1 MTDRLTWDDAVA
13 THTALAQL
21 HDETSNFLA
30 DALDLLTAYSVGRQ
44 DRLGR
49 LAALRTQAAELL
61 GQTQDALADLE
72 RVLEALEPDEPTLTV
87 EDR

>member
-1 MTDRLTWDDAVA
+1 MSTEPPTNPTPWDELVA

-30 DALDLLTAYSVGRQ
+30 DVLDLLTAYSVGRQ
-44 DRLGR
+44 DRIGR
-49 LAALRTQAAELL
+49 IVALRTQAAELL

-72 RVLEALEPDEPTLTV
+72 RTINALEPDAEA
-87 EDR
+87 